1 MAADGTVAGAGARRQ
16 TVSMARTEP
25 IDLSE
30 PTRPHRAWLALTGW
44 LAVAAV
50 FAIILRTQER
60 LPLPNALA
68 GAFMYFSV
76 LAVLVWLACQADARF
91 GLWRQ
96 TPLKAFG
103 MHAAIGVVA
112 LAIWAATQV
121 GLMRVLVG
129 PNFWRL
135 VYDGTWMFQLLTV
148 GTTYAAAVGLGLTF
162 QGFEREQQRR
172 QREGQLEIAAR
183 EAELQAIKAQL
194 QPHFLLNSLNSV
206 LALIRHDPAAAEQM
220 LGRLASLLH
229 GVFDRLDQ
237 PFVPLAPELDMLR
250 DYLEV
255 ERMRFDD
262 RLRFEIRLDSKA
274 EAILVP
280 PLLLQ
285 PLVEN
290 AVKHGIEPHTHP
302 GTITIVARLAD
313 DRLQIAIADTGEGA
327 DSSTAA
333 GTGRGIELTRRRLK
347 SVYGEDA
354 ELRME
359 RVSSGFRV
367 SLDLPARIDA
377 V

>member
-1 MAADGTVAGAGARRQ
+1 MAG
-16 TVSMARTEP
+16 SEP
-25 IDLSE
+25 IDLTE
-30 PTRPHRAWLALTGW
+30 PTRQHRAWLVLAGW

-50 FAIILRTQER
+50 MALILRTQAR

-76 LAVLVWLACQADARF
+76 LGVLVWLACQADARF

-96 TPLKAFG
+96 TPPK
-103 MHAAIGVVA
+103 AIGVHAAVGVTA
-112 LAIWAATQV
+112 LTIWAATQV
-121 GLMRVLVG
+121 SLMRLFVG
-129 PNFWRL
+129 RNFWRL
-135 VYDGTWMFQLLTV
+135 VYDDTWMFQLLIA
-148 GTTYAAAVGLGLTF
+148 GTTYAAGVGLGLTF
-162 QGFEREQQRR
+162 QRFERERLRR
-172 QREGQLEIAAR
+172 QREAALEVVAR

-206 LALIRHDPAAAEQM
+206 LALIRHDPFAAEQM

-237 PFVPLAPELDMLR
+237 QFVPLAPELDMLR

-262 RLRFEIRLDSKA
+262 RLRFDIRLDA
-274 EAILVP
+274 DAGAVLVP

-290 AVKHGIEPHTHP
+290 AVKHGIEPHTRP
-302 GTITIVARLAD
+302 GTITIDARLANG
-313 DRLQIAIADTGEGA
+313 RLQIAIVDTGEGL
-327 DSSTAA
+327 DSATSV
-333 GTGRGIELTRRRLK
+333 GTGRGIELTRRRLD
-347 SVYGEDA
+347 SVYGNGA

-359 RVSSGFRV
+359 RLSSGFRV
-367 SLDLPARIDA
+367 SLDLPARVD
-377 V
+377 VV

>member
-1 MAADGTVAGAGARRQ
+1 MT
-16 TVSMARTEP
+16 
-25 IDLSE
+25 L
-30 PTRPHRAWLALTGW
+30 
-44 LAVAAV
+44 
-50 FAIILRTQER
+50 ILRTQER
-60 LPLPNALA
+60 LPLPNALV

-91 GLWRQ
+91 GLSRQ
-96 TPLKAFG
+96 TPLKA
-103 MHAAIGVVA
+103 IGVHVGVGVTA
-112 LAIWAATQV
+112 LALWAATQV
-121 GLMRVLVG
+121 GLMRLFVG
-129 PNFWRL
+129 PDFWRL
-135 VYDGTWMFQLLTV
+135 VYDDTWMFQLLTA
-148 GTTYAAAVGLGLTF
+148 GTTYAAGVGLGLTF
-162 QGFEREQQRR
+162 QGFERERLRQ
-172 QREGQLEIAAR
+172 QREGQLEVVAR

-206 LALIRHDPAAAEQM
+206 LALIRHDPAAAELM

-237 PFVPLAPELDMLR
+237 QFVPLAPELDMVR

-262 RLRFEIRLDSKA
+262 RLRFEIRLDA
-274 EAILVP
+274 NAGAVLVP

-290 AVKHGIEPHTHP
+290 AVKHGIEPHTRA
-302 GTITIVARLAD
+302 GTITINARLAD
-313 DRLQIAIADTGEGA
+313 GRLQIAITDTGDGL
-327 DSSTAA
+327 DSVTTA
-333 GTGRGIELTRRRLK
+333 GTGRGIELTRRRLD
-347 SVYGEDA
+347 SVYGTDA

>member
-1 MAADGTVAGAGARRQ
+1 MNMTGSQ
-16 TVSMARTEP
+16 P
-25 IDLSE
+25 IDLTE
-30 PTRPHRAWLALTGW
+30 PARPHRAWFIVAGWSAVTAVMAL
-44 LAVAAV
+44 
-50 FAIILRTQER
+50 ILREQAR
-60 LPLPNALA
+60 LPWPNAVT
-68 GAFMYFSV
+68 GALMYFSA

-96 TPLKAFG
+96 TPLKAVG
-103 MHAAIGVVA
+103 MHAAIGIVA
-112 LAIWAATQV
+112 LTLWAATQV
-121 GLMRVLVG
+121 GLMRLFVG
-129 PNFWRL
+129 PDFWRL
-135 VYDGTWMFQLLTV
+135 VYDDTWMFQLLTA
-148 GTTYAAAVGLGLTF
+148 GTAYAAGVGLGLTF
-162 QGFEREQQRR
+162 QGFERERLRQ
-172 QREGQLEIAAR
+172 QREGQLEVAAR

-237 PFVPLAPELDMLR
+237 PFVQLAPELDMLR

-274 EAILVP
+274 EAVLLP

-290 AVKHGIEPHTHP
+290 AVKHGIEPHTRA
-302 GTITIVARLAD
+302 GTITIDAWLAHG
-313 DRLQIAIADTGEGA
+313 RLQIAIADTGEGP
-327 DSSTAA
+327 DSATTA
-333 GTGRGIELTRRRLK
+333 GTGRGIELTRRRLD
-347 SVYGEDA
+347 SVYGKDA

-359 RVSSGFRV
+359 RVSSGFCV

>member
-1 MAADGTVAGAGARRQ
+1 MAG
-16 TVSMARTEP
+16 TEP
-25 IDLSE
+25 IDLTE
-30 PTRPHRAWLALTGW
+30 PTRPHRAWLVLAGW

-50 FAIILRTQER
+50 MALILRTQAR
-60 LPLPNALA
+60 LPLPSALA

-76 LAVLVWLACQADARF
+76 LGVLVWLACQADVRF

-96 TPLKAFG
+96 TPLKA
-103 MHAAIGVVA
+103 IGVHVA
-112 LAIWAATQV
+112 VGVTALTLWAATQV
-121 GLMRVLVG
+121 GLMRLFVG
-129 PNFWRL
+129 PDFWRL
-135 VYDGTWMFQLLTV
+135 VYDDTWMFQLLTA
-148 GTTYAAAVGLGLTF
+148 GTTYAAGVGLGLAF
-162 QGFEREQQRR
+162 QGFERERLRQ
-172 QREGQLEIAAR
+172 QREGQLEVVAR

-237 PFVPLAPELDMLR
+237 QFVPLAPELDMLR

-262 RLRFEIRLDSKA
+262 RLRFDIRLDA
-274 EAILVP
+274 DAGAVLVP

-290 AVKHGIEPHTHP
+290 AVKHGIEPHTRP
-302 GTITIVARLAD
+302 GTITIDARLMNG
-313 DRLQIAIADTGEGA
+313 RLQIVIADTGEGPDGA
-327 DSSTAA
+327 TTG
-333 GTGRGIELTRRRLK
+333 GTGRGIELTRRRLD
-347 SVYGEDA
+347 SVYGKDA

-359 RVSSGFRV
+359 RGSPGFRV
-367 SLDLPARIDA
+367 SLDLPGRVD
-377 V
+377 VV

>member
-1 MAADGTVAGAGARRQ
+1 MAADGTAASVGARRQ
-16 TVSMARTEP
+16 TVNMAGTEP
-25 IDLSE
+25 IDLTE
-30 PTRPHRAWLALTGW
+30 PTRPHRAWLVLAGW
-44 LAVAAV
+44 LAVATV

-60 LPLPNALA
+60 LPLSNALA
-68 GAFMYFSV
+68 GALIYFSV
-76 LAVLVWLACQADARF
+76 LGVLVWLACQADARF
-91 GLWRQ
+91 GLWRR

-129 PNFWRL
+129 PDFWRL

-274 EAILVP
+274 EAVLLP

-302 GTITIVARLAD
+302 GTITIDARLAD
-313 DRLQIAIADTGEGA
+313 GRLQIAIADTGDGP
-327 DSSTAA
+327 DSATTA
-333 GTGRGIELTRRRLK
+333 GTGRGIELTRRRLE
-347 SVYGEDA
+347 SVYGKDA

-359 RVSSGFRV
+359 RVSSGFCV